1 MPKIEANFPYAICYM
16 PPVLIHMKIPLDTNK
31 RSIVQQSERTTLH
44 SATLAE
50 SSRCKGIRKVLLC
63 NILVLRY
70 KRSNVQRWQRIVVA
84 EEHQKVQYCIYYIA
98 LQ

>member
-1 MPKIEANFPYAICYM
+1 MINIQAYM

-31 RSIVQQSERTTLH
+31 RCIVQQSERTTLH

-50 SSRCKGIRKVLLC
+50 SSRFKGIRKVLLC

-84 EEHQKVQYCIYYIA
+84 EEHQKVQYCVYNFTVEAI
-98 LQ
+98 